1 MLVLTLTAL
10 HYYSLFLRSRSVLL
24 PYHCTCNCCS
34 TLSTHACTLTTAR
47 VCMCVNTTTCLIHSV
62 YVRTH
67 ACETVVGGAFGSA
80 AKIAGS
86 LEGVIRGLS
95 GTDMLHETE
104 GGSQG
109 RQKVNNIQ
117 HGLQKGG
124 QVCAAIIVEL
134 LVFTT
139 MCMDMSIYI
148 RTRIAVTTFI
158 FATTIMNIGSGITA
172 LLSVLLLI
180 LLLIRAVVHRL

>member
-1 MLVLTLTAL
+1 MSQQL
-10 HYYSLFLRSRSVLL
+10 
-24 PYHCTCNCCS
+24 
-34 TLSTHACTLTTAR
+34 
-47 VCMCVNTTTCLIHSV
+47 CVRMFAT
-62 YVRTH
+62 
-67 ACETVVGGAFGSA
+67 TVVGGAFGSA

-124 QVCAAIIVEL
+124 QVCVNINKNFPENIMYSYSAVTAATAIRTAAAAYAAVMHMLSLLVLTYCCRSPISIEL
-134 LVFTT
+134 LVCFH
-139 MCMDMSIYI
+139 
-148 RTRIAVTTFI
+148 
-158 FATTIMNIGSGITA
+158 ATKKQHCCHCRDQRLTA
-172 LLSVLLLI
+172 LSF
-180 LLLIRAVVHRL
+180 